1 MECLVFHL
9 FDFFYLIYR
18 QIHHDSQSQIGG
30 FKRQGDNMAD
40 AKVFSQG
47 TLNLQPRVS
56 YVPVCY
62 RIILWNLHILQSKQA
77 N

>member
-1 MECLVFHL
+1 MECLVLHL

-40 AKVFSQG
+40 ANQKRRPAFG
-47 TLNLQPRVS
+47 DITN
-56 YVPVCY
+56 VCDTISE
-62 RIILWNLHILQSKQA
+62 IIYHQYPNI
-77 N
+77 